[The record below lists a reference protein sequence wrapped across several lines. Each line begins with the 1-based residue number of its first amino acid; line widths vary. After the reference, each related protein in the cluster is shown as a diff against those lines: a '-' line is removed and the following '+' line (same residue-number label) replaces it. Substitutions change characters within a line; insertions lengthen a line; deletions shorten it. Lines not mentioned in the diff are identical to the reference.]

1 MELPTLDILL
11 LSSAGIGR
19 TGTFMALDFSLDQ
32 LKNEGIVDLLKYTT
46 LMRTNRV
53 DMIQTLVSVRN
64 NLNNSTDV

>member
-1 MELPTLDILL
+1 MELPTLIILL

-19 TGTFMALDFSLDQ
+19 TGTFMALDFLLDQ
-32 LKNEGIVDLLKYTT
+32 LKNEGLVDLLKYTT

-53 DMIQTLVSVRN
+53 DMIQTLVSVRS